1 MDGNLFLGIRLLRKL
16 MKCNRSHGTV
26 LILWKWP
33 QLGLVQDLNPVK
45 VKNESEGLARA
56 NMGYACQRTMVVY
69 NRTYDIISHAF
80 VVPSLLT
87 LMLESWKGVHNVLKK
102 LNSFSGGIQALLQRL
117 DIAGYCVAMNNTAV
131 IVTHHSRHCMQPSV
145 EIPGAKWKMLLVE
158 YCA

>member
-1 MDGNLFLGIRLLRKL
+1 MR
-16 MKCNRSHGTV
+16 
-26 LILWKWP
+26 
-33 QLGLVQDLNPVK
+33 VK
-45 VKNESEGLARA
+45 VLHEQIWAMLANARWWYTTA
-56 NMGYACQRTMVVY
+56 PMTF
-69 NRTYDIISHAF
+69 IISHAF

-87 LMLESWKGVHNVLKK
+87 LMLESWKGVHNVLKKK